1 MLEPDSRH
9 LLLDAL
15 RPPDRYSLDL
25 AVGTTYSLDLGAL
38 LTAPLAFAMF
48 DTVGADDPTG
58 IGPLALLEAARR
70 HADRITLFCQAGGIA
85 LPRRRSPALAYL
97 ERSVIEV
104 GRPAPE
110 RVFHPKLWV
119 LRYHASDGPLLH
131 RVLCLSRNLTLDR
144 SWDLLLRLDEQP
156 GSGAGDSQPLGT
168 FLTGLPSLALRA
180 MPRAHLDMVTSL
192 AATVAGADFAPP
204 EGFDQLD
211 FWPLGGPAG
220 RAWPFPGAAEQ
231 VLVVSPFLT
240 ATTLSRIAAGARR
253 ATLVSRPESI
263 DELGAPALRGYSD
276 TFVVSELA
284 DPAADDATAPAAADQ
299 PPDPVEQTVDVAA
312 RGLHAKAYVT
322 DHTDQASAS
331 TVWVGSAN
339 ATHAAFSGNVEFLVA
354 LTGPT
359 RRCGVRACLGAE
371 TDSQALRRL
380 LVPYRPPAH
389 PLPPSPEQQAQD
401 QLEGLGIDMAVAG
414 ATLTVGAASDTD
426 GPRRYP
432 LTLQL
437 AQPPAGSRARAW
449 PVTLPLSVGA
459 RTIDPVAGTATW
471 EGVAAETIT
480 PFIAVELTATSPE
493 SGPSATTFVLIADL
507 VGAPADRQARVLA
520 SIVQTSQDFLRYLL
534 LLLADSGINT
544 DAWLGLQEQ
553 LAGDPGRHARRGWSG
568 GFPVLEALLRTL
580 SRDPDA
586 LDHVA
591 RLVDD
596 LARAPDG
603 TAIIPEDF
611 QLIWDP
617 VHTVRQGR
625 RR

>member
-15 RPPDRYSLDL
+15 RPPDGYSLDL

-48 DTVGADDPTG
+48 DTVGVDDPTG

-85 LPRRRSPALAYL
+85 LPRGRSPALAYL

-110 RVFHPKLWV
+110 RLFHPKLWV
-119 LRYHASDGPLLH
+119 LRYRASDSPLLH
-131 RVLCLSRNLTLDR
+131 RVLCLSRNLTFDR
-144 SWDLLLRLDEQP
+144 SWDLVLRLDEQP
-156 GSGAGDSQPLGT
+156 GSGSVDSRPLGA
-168 FLTGLPSLALRA
+168 FLTGLPGLAPRSIPRARLDMIASLAG
-180 MPRAHLDMVTSL
+180 
-192 AATVAGADFAPP
+192 TVAGANFAPP
-204 EGFDQLD
+204 EGFDQLE

-220 RAWPFPGAAEQ
+220 RGWPFPGTAEQ
-231 VLVVSPFLT
+231 VLIVSPFLT
-240 ATTLSRIAAGARR
+240 ASTLNRIAADARG

-263 DELGAPALRGYSD
+263 DELGAPALHGYSD

-284 DPAADDATAPAAADQ
+284 DPAADDATAPTAADQ
-299 PPDPVEQTVDVAA
+299 PSDPAEPAEVAA

-322 DHTDQASAS
+322 DHTDQAAAS
-331 TVWVGSAN
+331 TLWVGSAN
-339 ATHAAFSGNVEFLVA
+339 ATHAAFNGNVEFLVA

-371 TDSQALRRL
+371 TDPQALRRL
-380 LVPYRPPAH
+380 LVPYPPPAH

-414 ATLTVGAASDTD
+414 GTLTVGPASDTD
-426 GPRRYP
+426 GLPRYP

-437 AQPPAGSRARAW
+437 AQLPAEIRARAW
-449 PVTLPLSVGA
+449 PVTLPPSVGA
-459 RTIDPVAGTATW
+459 RSIDPMAGTATW
-471 EGVAAETIT
+471 DGVAAETIT
-480 PFIAVELTATSPE
+480 PFIAVELTATSAE
-493 SGPSATTFVLIADL
+493 SGPLATTFVLIADL

-553 LAGDPGRHARRGWSG
+553 FAGDPGRHARRGWSG

-596 LARAPDG
+596 LSRAPDG
-603 TAIIPEDF
+603 TAVIPEDF

-617 VHTVRQGR
+617 VRTVRQAR

>member
-15 RPPDRYSLDL
+15 RPPDSYSLDL

-48 DTVGADDPTG
+48 DAVGADDPTG

-85 LPRRRSPALAYL
+85 LPRRRSPALVYL
-97 ERSVIEV
+97 EGSVVEV

-119 LRYHASDGPLLH
+119 LRYRAPDGPLLH
-131 RVLCLSRNLTLDR
+131 RVLCLSRNLTFDR
-144 SWDLLLRLDEQP
+144 SWDLVLRLDEQP
-156 GSGAGDSQPLGT
+156 GSAAGDNQPLRT
-168 FLTGLPSLALRA
+168 FLIELPGLALRA
-180 MPRAHLDMVTSL
+180 MPHARLDMLTSL
-192 AATVAGADFAPP
+192 AATVAGAGFAPP
-204 EGFDQLD
+204 EGFDKLE

-220 RAWPFPGAAEQ
+220 RGWPFPSAARR
-231 VLVVSPFLT
+231 VLVVSPFVT
-240 ATTLSRIAAGARR
+240 ATMLNRIAAGASR

-263 DELGAPALRGYSD
+263 DELGEPALRCYND

-284 DPAADDATAPAAADQ
+284 DPAADDATAPAAADL
-299 PPDPVEQTVDVAA
+299 PPDPVEEPADVPA

-322 DHTDQASAS
+322 DHTDQATTS

-359 RRCGVRACLGAE
+359 RRCGVRACLGTE
-371 TDSQALRRL
+371 TDPQALRRL
-380 LVPYRPPAH
+380 LVPYPPPQQ
-389 PLPPSPEQQAQD
+389 PLPRSLEQQVQD
-401 QLEGLGIDMAVAG
+401 QLEGLGIDMAAGG
-414 ATLTVGAASDTD
+414 ATLTVGAASGTD
-426 GPRRYP
+426 GPPRYP
-432 LTLQL
+432 LTLRL
-437 AQPPAGSRARAW
+437 ARPPAGARARAW
-449 PVTLPLSVGA
+449 PVTLPPSVGA

-471 EGVAAETIT
+471 DAVAAETIT
-480 PFIAVELTATSPE
+480 PFIAVELTATGAE
-493 SGPSATTFVLIADL
+493 GGPSATTFVLIADL
-507 VGAPADRQARVLA
+507 IGAPTDRQARALA

-534 LLLADSGINT
+534 LLLADSGVNT
-544 DAWLGLQEQ
+544 DAWLALQEQ
-553 LAGDPGRHARRGWSG
+553 LAGDRGRHARRGWSG

-596 LARAPDG
+596 LAQAPDG
-603 TAIIPEDF
+603 TAVVPEDF

-617 VHTVRQGR
+617 VRTVRQATR
-625 RR
+625 R